1 MPETSS
7 IGLGHSDRLPVTQ
20 TLSRETG
27 ETILIGL
34 ENSFGCI
41 LLKYCPIDV
50 CKDLDHSALGCFVRD
65 DQDCHQR
72 GHLGYND

>member
-7 IGLGHSDRLPVTQ
+7 IGRPHSDRLPVTQ

-27 ETILIGL
+27 EMILIGL
-34 ENSFGCI
+34 ENSFESI

-50 CKDLDHSALGCFVRD
+50 CEDLDHSALECFVRD
-65 DQDCHQR
+65 VQDYHQR
-72 GHLGYND
+72 GHLGCND